1 VHPLHQLINSF
12 SVIGEKEWLQL
23 FGHCKEIIIPKGRT
37 FIKEGEKEKRAGF
50 IMEGSMRQFYTKAT
64 GEEITT
70 YFYFENNL
78 VSGYISC
85 ITNSPSQ
92 ITIEALEQTKIIV
105 FPYSLLSELFD
116 KENSWGRFGRK
127 LSEYLAI
134 GLEERMVS
142 LLMDKPEERYIKLLN
157 SQNKQK
163 ILERIPQQYIA
174 NYLGIT
180 PISLSRIRNRILK
193 SKKIN

>member
-1 VHPLHQLINSF
+1 MHPLHQLINSF
-12 SVIGEKEWLQL
+12 SIINDKEWLQL
-23 FGHCKEIIIPKGRT
+23 YKHCKAITISKGKN
-37 FIKEGEKEKRAGF
+37 FIKESEKEKRAGF
-50 IMEGSMRQFYTKAT
+50 VIEGSLRQYYTRDN

-78 VSGYISC
+78 VSSYMSC
-85 ITNSPSQ
+85 ITNTPSQ
-92 ITIEALEQTKIIV
+92 ITIEALEQTKLIV
-105 FPYSLLSELFD
+105 FPYSILSGLFD
-116 KENSWGRFGRK
+116 KEKSWERFGRK

-157 SQNKQK
+157 SYNKKK
-163 ILERIPQQYIA
+163 ILERVPQHYIA

-180 PISLSRIRNRILK
+180 PISLSRIRNRIFK
-193 SKKIN
+193 SKK